1 MVLMNRIETIGADLG
16 GTKLAVGVV
25 DGQPETVWDN
35 EVPSTGYSQEAVID
49 LLAEQINL
57 AHEAR
62 PDARAAGVG
71 IPATLD
77 YGTGYAV
84 STVNLDLQDLPVRDL
99 LTEKVGL
106 PAYIDND
113 ANVAMLAEAL
123 YGAARGADYALMM
136 TLGTGIGGG
145 IWLGGEIFRGASGA
159 GAELGHTVVDVD
171 GPRCQGNCPGRG
183 CIECFASGT
192 AIGRQGREAAEAHPD
207 SALGRLLA
215 AGEEIGGRQVTEAA
229 RQGDDAAVGVIN
241 TVGHYLGNA
250 IVSLSNVFQPEV
262 VVLGG
267 GAMAMGELIL
277 EPVREEL
284 RARALRPNREA
295 KVVAAELGPAA
306 GMIGAAALAR
316 IELEREA

>member
-1 MVLMNRIETIGADLG
+1 MVLVNRIETIGADLG

-25 DGQPETVWDN
+25 DGQPKALWEN
-35 EVPSTGYSQEAVID
+35 EVPSAGYSQEAVID

-62 PDARAAGVG
+62 PDSRAAGVG
-71 IPATLD
+71 IPATMD
-77 YGTGYAV
+77 YRTGYAV
-84 STVNLDLQDLPVRDL
+84 STVNLDLEDLPVRDL
-99 LTEKVGL
+99 LTERIGM
-106 PAYIDND
+106 PAFIDND
-113 ANVAMLAEAL
+113 ANVAMLAEVL
-123 YGAARGADYALMM
+123 FGAAKGASDAIMM

-145 IWLGGEIFRGASGA
+145 VWLDGEIFRGSSGA

-192 AIGRQGREAAEAHPD
+192 AIGRQGREAAEANPD

-215 AGEEIGGRQVTEAA
+215 EGQEIGGREVTTAA

-250 IVSLSNVFQPEV
+250 IVSLCNVFQPEV

-277 EPVREEL
+277 EPVRKEL
-284 RARALRPNREA
+284 AARGLRPNREA

-316 IELEREA
+316 IELERNG

>member
-1 MVLMNRIETIGADLG
+1 MVLMNQIETIGVDLG

-25 DGQPETVWDN
+25 DGRPQTVWN
-35 EVPSTGYSQEAVID
+35 NQVPSTGYSQEAVID
-49 LLAEQINL
+49 LLSEQINL
-57 AHEAR
+57 AHQAR
-62 PDARAAGVG
+62 PDVQAAGVG
-71 IPATLD
+71 IPATID
-77 YGTGYAV
+77 YASGFAV
-84 STVNLDLQDLPVRDL
+84 STVNLDLADLPVRDML
-99 LTEKVGL
+99 SERVGM
-106 PAYIDND
+106 PVHIDND

-123 YGAARGADYALMM
+123 YGAAKGARNAIMM

-145 IWLGGEIFRGASGA
+145 VWLGGEIFRGSSGA
-159 GAELGHTVVDVD
+159 GAELGHTVVNID

-183 CIECFASGT
+183 CIECYASGT
-192 AIGRQGREAAEAHPD
+192 AIGRQGREAAEAHPE
-207 SALGRLLA
+207 SALGRLA
-215 AGEEIGGRQVTEAA
+215 AEGKEIGGREVTEAA

-250 IVSLSNVFQPEV
+250 IVSLCNVFQPEV

-277 EPVREEL
+277 EPVRKEL
-284 RARALRPNREA
+284 QARGLRPNREA

-316 IELEREA
+316 IETEREA